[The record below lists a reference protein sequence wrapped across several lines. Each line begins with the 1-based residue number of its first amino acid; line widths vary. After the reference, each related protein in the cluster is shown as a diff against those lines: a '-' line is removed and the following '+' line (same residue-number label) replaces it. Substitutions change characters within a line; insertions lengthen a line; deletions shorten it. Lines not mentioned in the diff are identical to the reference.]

1 MHRSEHDVGK
11 DRALTPWRPRT
22 GSKQASS
29 LENNM
34 VSMGEDIGGSTK
46 QSVSNLETSKIGGI
60 SKVSN
65 PILDFEA
72 IIEGI
77 DKAINM
83 EIPKSNPTEKVDDI
97 ENSILEKH
105 EDVALSLGKEDIHEK
120 GQAKIK
126 EVLMWAGQSSN

>member
-1 MHRSEHDVGK
+1 
-11 DRALTPWRPRT
+11 
-22 GSKQASS
+22 
-29 LENNM
+29 M
-34 VSMGEDIGGSTK
+34 VSVGEDIGGSAK
-46 QSVSNLETSKIGGI
+46 QSISNLETSKIGGI

-83 EIPKSNPTEKVDDI
+83 DIPKSNPTEKVDDI

-105 EDVALSLGKEDIHEK
+105 EDVALSLGEEDIHEK

-126 EVLMWAGQSSN
+126 EVLMWAGQSLN

>member
-1 MHRSEHDVGK
+1 MHRSEQNVGK

-34 VSMGEDIGGSTK
+34 VSVGEDIGGSTK

-83 EIPKSNPTEKVDDI
+83 EIPKSNPMEKMDDI

-105 EDVALSLGKEDIHEK
+105 EDVALSLGKEVIHEK